1 MAAIEIKNLT
11 KSYGKARGIIDV
23 NLIVE
28 EGEFFGFIGPNGAG
42 KSTTIRT
49 LLGMLQATSG
59 SANILGWDMRN
70 EKTKILSEVGYLPS
84 EAVFYSGI
92 KVKDILKLSADL
104 HKKDC
109 STERKILCERLQLD
123 VNRKIEELSF
133 GNRKK
138 VAIVCALQHH
148 PKLLILD
155 EPTSGLDP
163 LMQREFFEI
172 LKERN
177 EKGVTIF
184 LSSHV
189 LSEVQNHCKRAA
201 IIREGRLIACDSVEG
216 LAQTNAK
223 RVRVVGNV
231 AVEDLQGIRDVKKQ
245 EESISFL
252 YSGELSV
259 LIQRLSEGSVKDVTI
274 TEPDLEE
281 IFLHYYEQVANVDC
295 KSSLYDGGKKA

>member
-1 MAAIEIKNLT
+1 MSAIEIQNLT

-49 LLGMLQATSG
+49 LLGMIQVTSG
-59 SANILGWDMRN
+59 SAKVLGWDIQKEN
-70 EKTKILSEVGYLPS
+70 TKLLSEIGYLPS
-84 EAVFYSGI
+84 EAVFYSGM
-92 KVKDILKLSADL
+92 KVKDVLKLSADL

-109 STERKILCERLQLD
+109 KEESTRLCERLQLD
-123 VNRKIEELSF
+123 VNRKVEELSF

-138 VAIVCALQHH
+138 VAIVCALQHK
-148 PKLLILD
+148 PRLLILD

-163 LMQREFFEI
+163 LMQKEFFDI

-177 EKGVTIF
+177 EEGTTIF
-184 LSSHV
+184 LSSHI

-201 IIREGRLIACDSVEG
+201 IIREGRLIACDSVEA
-216 LAQTNAK
+216 LAKTNAK
-223 RVRVVGNV
+223 RVSIVGDV
-231 AVEDLQGIRDVKKQ
+231 SVDELEGVRDKKKEQ
-245 EESISFL
+245 DSISFL
-252 YSGELSV
+252 YSGDIQTLIKHISKADIKDLS
-259 LIQRLSEGSVKDVTI
+259 I

-281 IFLHYYEQVANVDC
+281 IFMHYYEEEE
-295 KSSLYDGGKKA
+295 K